1 MFSACDAQVGLGVA
15 LGRSGS
21 NSAGLRALKEYRRV
35 HADDVNED
43 AVVAHMEM
51 GAIIFK
57 QVSLEALQTYCS
69 CMLTKPPLNTHT
81 QGNFVEAASH
91 FRGVL
96 HLLDILLQKAGY
108 VAPATLST
116 PPKLSEFTDSPQIR
130 KCRATSGGMITL
142 LTQPFCSEAPKGAA
156 RRSLQPRLLHAVHR
170 GAG

>member
-69 CMLTKPPLNTHT
+69 CRLAKPPTEHAHAGELCGGC
-81 QGNFVEAASH
+81 QPLPWRSPLAGH
-91 FRGVL
+91 F
-96 HLLDILLQKAGY
+96 
-108 VAPATLST
+108 
-116 PPKLSEFTDSPQIR
+116 
-130 KCRATSGGMITL
+130 
-142 LTQPFCSEAPKGAA
+142 APKGWLRCASNTLNA
-156 RRSLQPRLLHAVHR
+156 TKAV
-170 GAG
+170 